1 MYYIVH
7 TVTVVVYASSNGS
20 PSLCYF
26 SQHHLLTVPCDQE
39 EAIGVWRTLTLV
51 IASEK
56 QIQLCR
62 AGHCFYFTAI
72 NNNYYNLSW
81 ILCLLLIVFMTLH
94 YMQIMLIIKYL
105 YSVQL
110 LLRKPYIPLMDRLIN
125 GKLII
130 AHYKKKEKKPPN
142 PSPRYSPR
150 VKYSFS
156 CISRRHD
163 QY

>member
-7 TVTVVVYASSNGS
+7 TVTFVVYASSNGS

-51 IASEK
+51 IALEK

-72 NNNYYNLSW
+72 NNNYNLSW
-81 ILCLLLIVFMTLH
+81 ILCLLLIVFMTLY

-125 GKLII
+125 DCSGKLII
-130 AHYKKKEKKPPN
+130 AHYKKKKK
-142 PSPRYSPR
+142 STQS
-150 VKYSFS
+150 KSQ
-156 CISRRHD
+156 I
-163 QY
+163 

>member
-51 IASEK
+51 IALEK

-72 NNNYYNLSW
+72 NNTYYNLSW

-130 AHYKKKEKKPPN
+130 AHYKIKKKKNHPIEVPD
-142 PSPRYSPR
+142 
-150 VKYSFS
+150 
-156 CISRRHD
+156 IALE
-163 QY
+163 